1 MTQELINEWY
11 NLQYNLKKMKA
22 KEMYLRKLI
31 VADINISG
39 TENSKILNVGDL
51 ELKAT
56 KKITY
61 SIDKDKLSCEF
72 DAMMTIEKDAI
83 KWTPSIIISKY
94 NKLSPNCILKQRIV
108 TIKPGAP
115 TLSVV
120 STTET

>member
-1 MTQELINEWY
+1 MNQELINEWY
-11 NLQYNLKKMKA
+11 HLQHNLKSMKA
-22 KEMYLRKLI
+22 KEMHLRKLI
-31 VADINISG
+31 VADINISA

-61 SIDKDKLSCEF
+61 TIDKDKLGGEF
-72 DAMMTIEKDAI
+72 DEMPIIEKEAI

-108 TIKPGAP
+108 TIKPAAP

-120 STTET
+120 NMMEN